1 MSLTSSA
8 KCVSKWKTRKAIHA
22 SVLTGGGLEVA
33 GGVVALGDEDVVVR
47 AALERL
53 VNRDRRAH
61 ELLLDFAEAIETG
74 LDLEVVIRVSLGDG
88 ADNGDVV
95 ALGAN
100 VVCP

>member
-1 MSLTSSA
+1 MA
-8 KCVSKWKTRKAIHA
+8 R
-22 SVLTGGGLEVA
+22 
-33 GGVVALGDEDVVVR
+33 GVVALRDEDVVVR

-61 ELLLDFAEAIETG
+61 ELLLDFAEALETG
-74 LDLEVVIRVSLGDG
+74 LDLEVVVRVSLSNG

-95 ALGAN
+95 ALRAN